1 MPLPA
6 TSYEQ
11 RRPHYEDLVELVM
24 TGFLS
29 HSVRLNGVSFS
40 LRNVQDRD
48 LFLIQNRAGT
58 AAPYAQW
65 ERWAIAQLVW
75 MMDGFI
81 LFHEP
86 NAPVAVYRAMRAV
99 PEGALR
105 PLVGIVMDLTKRV
118 TEATRGV
125 ASYSYEDTSRSLW
138 NQIKVHPLPSDRLS
152 GVPGVET
159 LGMNAVQRMWTAY
172 NVIEDWREED
182 TNAWDQAKF
191 IASAMAPKGVNK
203 IISRDKSARMEERDR
218 RQAVQ
223 DRFFYEAVGVL
234 DAEGRDQR
242 GNKQF
247 IIKASTPDELAEEM
261 RKWVAGEMDFHDQ
274 VVEQYKQ
281 GIIRRYQQEQADRER
296 RAAEAAQVA
305 AEAGEDPLVIQPLI
319 GFSREDLL
327 HMLRGRG
334 NDPNHRVA
342 QVFED
347 RKGQEYLYEKY
358 LEKPA
363 TPGGLEVRGGR
374 VAPTMPRHIQRE
386 IAQRQVQY
394 GVEGK
399 DEE

>member
-1 MPLPA
+1 
-6 TSYEQ
+6 
-11 RRPHYEDLVELVM
+11 
-24 TGFLS
+24 
-29 HSVRLNGVSFS
+29 
-40 LRNVQDRD
+40 
-48 LFLIQNRAGT
+48 
-58 AAPYAQW
+58 
-65 ERWAIAQLVW
+65 
-75 MMDGFI
+75 
-81 LFHEP
+81 
-86 NAPVAVYRAMRAV
+86 
-99 PEGALR
+99 
-105 PLVGIVMDLTKRV
+105 
-118 TEATRGV
+118 
-125 ASYSYEDTSRSLW
+125 
-138 NQIKVHPLPSDRLS
+138 
-152 GVPGVET
+152 
-159 LGMNAVQRMWTAY
+159 
-172 NVIEDWREED
+172 
-182 TNAWDQAKF
+182 
-191 IASAMAPKGVNK
+191 
-203 IISRDKSARMEERDR
+203 
-218 RQAVQ
+218 
-223 DRFFYEAVGVL
+223 
-234 DAEGRDQR
+234 
-242 GNKQF
+242 
-247 IIKASTPDELAEEM
+247 M